1 MRFPYLPNFS
11 YDFCMKT
18 STFDDPARYP
28 KFQIHFPSL
37 STLRCWNG
45 RPCVRVLGFFPARH
59 RGEDDRNCQPSHD
72 LHIQVREEVGKIRL
86 RSVGCNILQQNSMLE
101 YWAKFHAHC
110 SADSLSLKVSA
121 NCSGCWALL
130 STTWGN
136 SSSFINGS
144 IVWRPSP
151 SKCVFYT
158 KTRAPG
164 YPKIW

>member
-45 RPCVRVLGFFPARH
+45 RPCVRVLGFFSARH
-59 RGEDDRNCQPSHD
+59 RGEDDRNCQPSND

-86 RSVGCNILQQNSMLE
+86 RSVGCNILQRNSMLE
-101 YWAKFHAHC
+101 YWAKFHPQ
-110 SADSLSLKVSA
+110 SAPKLIVQLTHSPWEWAPTVAAAELSYQQPEETAAAS
-121 NCSGCWALL
+121 
-130 STTWGN
+130 ST
-136 SSSFINGS
+136 
-144 IVWRPSP
+144 VL
-151 SKCVFYT
+151 
-158 KTRAPG
+158 
-164 YPKIW
+164 